1 MGQAQKLLLV
11 IQFMFILR
19 TIVQDYY
26 DDRLYRGF
34 AVYYG
39 VRSSAPTG
47 STGLVGDLW
56 VSW

>member
-1 MGQAQKLLLV
+1 MGRAAR
-11 IQFMFILR
+11 LR

-39 VRSSAPTG
+39 VRSSAPSG